1 LNLAD
6 RKAVSAWLT
15 DLHKNIT
22 DVVSAGKDALR
33 PLGQR
38 DLGRRTARHLLLEAA
53 DALDQLIEA
62 AERGLD

>member
-1 LNLAD
+1 LNLTD

-15 DLHKNIT
+15 DLRKNIK
-22 DVVSAGKDALR
+22 DVVSAGKDAMR
-33 PLGQR
+33 PLAQR

-53 DALDQLIEA
+53 DALAQLIET